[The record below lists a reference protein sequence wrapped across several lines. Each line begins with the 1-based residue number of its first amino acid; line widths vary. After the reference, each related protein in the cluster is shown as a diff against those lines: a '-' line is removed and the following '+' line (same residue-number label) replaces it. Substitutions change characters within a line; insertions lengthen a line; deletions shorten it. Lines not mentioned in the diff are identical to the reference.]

1 MDLITQIE
9 LTELLKSSAQTL
21 IPDDNE
27 YRELRSHAHPDRFP
41 NNSKEQERAE
51 KAFKKLELLYE
62 LTKIPTIVVKS
73 KSEYA
78 LGDLI
83 GVGDVSNVYR
93 ASSGGSHDYV
103 VKVSRIAGGDV
114 YLNKEANVLKKLN
127 DKAGDTTYKNY
138 VPRLVES
145 FVWNDDFK
153 KRINVFEE
161 PYRLYSLKDIK
172 NKYKDGVDG
181 RHVSW
186 IFRRI
191 LTGLGFCHLQGV
203 VHGAILPTHVLVEPK
218 SHGVCLGGWIHSV
231 ENALITVIPESY
243 KDWYPEEVTKKLGA
257 SPSTDIYMAAKCML
271 DIMDKDT
278 PKRIKLFL
286 ESLLIGSQKAR
297 PNDAW
302 KLETEFT
309 NVMDDVYGPRKF
321 LEFKV

>member
-1 MDLITQIE
+1 MNLIERIE
-9 LTELLKSSAQTL
+9 LTELLKSAAEVL

-27 YRELRSHAHPDRFP
+27 YRELRSHTHPDRFP
-41 NNSKEQERAE
+41 HNSKEQERAE

-62 LTKIPTIVVKS
+62 LTKVPTIIVKS
-73 KSEYA
+73 KVEYS

-93 ASSGGSHDYV
+93 ASSNGSHDYV
-103 VKVSRIAGGDV
+103 VKVSRVEGGDV

-145 FVWNDDFK
+145 FVWDDTFK

-161 PYRLYSLKDIK
+161 PYRLYSLEDIK
-172 NKYKDGVDG
+172 KKYKDGVDG

-203 VHGAILPTHVLVEPK
+203 VHGAILPQHILVEPE

-231 ENALITVIPESY
+231 ENALITVIPESH
-243 KDWYPEEVTKKLGA
+243 KTWYPEEVTKKLGA
-257 SPSTDIYMAAKCML
+257 SPATDIYMTAKCML
-271 DIMDKDT
+271 DIAHKET
-278 PKRIKLFL
+278 PKRIRIFL

-302 KLETEFT
+302 KLNDEFT
-309 NVMDDVYGPRKF
+309 DVMDDVYGVRKF
-321 LEFKV
+321 VKFEV